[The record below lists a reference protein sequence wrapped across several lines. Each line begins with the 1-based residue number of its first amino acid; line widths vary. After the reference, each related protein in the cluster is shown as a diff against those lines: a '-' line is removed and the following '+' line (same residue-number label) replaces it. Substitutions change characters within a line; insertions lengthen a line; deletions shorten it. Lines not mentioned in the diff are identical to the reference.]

1 MTSYEIQLMDGTKI
15 SVEADKFHC
24 EDANVVFYAKSSGTT
39 KYEEVFRHPSADVK
53 HLREE

>member
-1 MTSYEIQLMDGTKI
+1 MDGTEI
-15 SVEADKFHC
+15 PIEADKFHC
-24 EDANVVFYAKSSGTT
+24 EDANVVFYIKSSGTT